1 MLHQMPPPAPRHV
14 ESATSQLDDL
24 VYRLSHDLRASVRAL
39 QELPTWISED
49 LADDGIEL
57 PDSPRR
63 SLGLI
68 ASHARR
74 LDQMLNGLLDYA
86 RVGRLQT
93 VSQLDPAAALAEVVE
108 DLGPPRGVTIEAD
121 VDAQCVNMGETD
133 LMRIYMVLLTNA
145 IRHVETRPTTI
156 RVEGGPVDG
165 AWQLTVTDDGPG
177 IPAHQREAVFEPMI
191 KLVSRDK
198 DEGAGMGLAVLRKIA
213 ECNRGRAW
221 IEAGPQGVGTR
232 VTVRIA
238 VL

>member
-1 MLHQMPPPAPRHV
+1 MLQPPSEAPSGGTAS
-14 ESATSQLDDL
+14 ESQLDDL
-24 VYRLSHDLRASVRAL
+24 VYRISHDLRASVRAL
-39 QELPTWISED
+39 QELPAWITED

-86 RVGRLQT
+86 RVGRLQA
-93 VSQLDPAAALAEVVE
+93 VSEIDPAKALAEVVE
-108 DLGPPRGVTIEAD
+108 DLGPPRGVSVEAEMD
-121 VDAQCVNMGETD
+121 DCKVHMGETD

-145 IRHVETRPTTI
+145 IRHTDARPTTI
-156 RVEGGPVDG
+156 TVRGGPVEG
-165 AWQLTVTDDGPG
+165 AWQLSVSDQGPG
-177 IPAHQREAVFEPMI
+177 IPAEQREAVYAPMI

-198 DEGAGMGLAVLRKIA
+198 EEGAGMGLAVLRKIA
-213 ECNRGRAW
+213 ECNRGTTW
-221 IEAGPQGVGTR
+221 IEAGPDGVGTT
-232 VTVRIA
+232 VHVRIA